1 MQISI
6 AIYYIDETPSERTR
20 QKIKEKCQQYLNRA
34 ERLKMFLA
42 KGRHKTM
49 RADDDDD
56 EEDQGADKKKLKT
69 QLASTLNNTV
79 ITNLQDPF
87 FFPGAIVQE
96 KPNVKWDDIAGLQ
109 NAKEALKE
117 SVILPVRFPYLFT
130 GTCVQFEDTI
140 TLEINTFIIIQL
152 IVNYYHYRTTKAMER
167 YSALWCKEREFH
179 IHGYFK

>member
-87 FFPGAIVQE
+87 FFSRCNCPG
-96 KPNVKWDDIAGLQ
+96 
-109 NAKEALKE
+109 EA
-117 SVILPVRFPYLFT
+117 
-130 GTCVQFEDTI
+130 Q
-140 TLEINTFIIIQL
+140 
-152 IVNYYHYRTTKAMER
+152 
-167 YSALWCKEREFH
+167 CKM
-179 IHGYFK
+179 G